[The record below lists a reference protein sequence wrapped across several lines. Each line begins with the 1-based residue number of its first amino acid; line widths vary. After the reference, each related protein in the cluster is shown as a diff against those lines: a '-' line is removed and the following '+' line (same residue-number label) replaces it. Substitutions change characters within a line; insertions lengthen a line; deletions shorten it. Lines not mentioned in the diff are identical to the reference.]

1 MESLFL
7 IRALC
12 EGRSHSAGE
21 CNDAGLLSKILLQ
34 PLKGRR
40 LEELKRGLMAGMQAP
55 IIPRRV
61 SILKSNQYVSRSVIG
76 PFDEDQDNGS
86 PRPYCQRNCVP

>member
-7 IRALC
+7 TRALF
-12 EGRSHSAGE
+12 EGRLPSAGE
-21 CNDAGLLSKILLQ
+21 CNDAGLLSKSLLQ

-40 LEELKRGLMAGMQAP
+40 LEELKRGFMAGMQAP

-61 SILKSNQYVSRSVIG
+61 SILKSNR
-76 PFDEDQDNGS
+76 
-86 PRPYCQRNCVP
+86 